1 MLAPAQ
7 TTTERRPLGALAD
20 IVEPWRALAGR
31 AAEPNV
37 FYGPDFALAAAPV
50 FGRDAEA
57 VLVWAGP
64 HRLIGLFPLAV
75 TRRRYGIRLALAAG
89 WTHPF
94 APLVTPLVDRDASD
108 IAIAAFLD
116 HVAGDDALPNLL
128 LLPYLHEAGPVA
140 GALRAALARQGG
152 AIAPFGRHQRA
163 ALVPGVP
170 GEGRADYLT
179 RAIGAKRRKELRRQ
193 RHRLAEGGAVGFTL
207 AKTPADIAAALED
220 FMRLEAGGWKGRAGT
235 AIAQQANIARFVQT
249 AIAALAARGE
259 ASVVR
264 LTCGAQP
271 IACGITLRSG
281 TWAWGWKIAYDER
294 FAAAS
299 PGVQLYLD
307 LTETLLADPGIAVVD
322 SCATPDHPMIDH
334 LWRERLPIA
343 DWLVALA
350 PGASFSVARRLETL
364 RRHALA
370 VARGVRAR
378 FPSEQGK

>member
-1 MLAPAQ
+1 MLAPAH
-7 TTTERRPLGALAD
+7 TTLTTERRPLGALAG
-20 IVEPWRALAGR
+20 IVEPWHSLAQR

-50 FGRDAEA
+50 FGRDTEA

-75 TRRRYGIRLALAAG
+75 ARRRYGVKLALATG

-94 APLVTPLVDRDASD
+94 APLGTPLVDRDAVD
-108 IAIAAFLD
+108 AAIAAFLD
-116 HVAGDDALPNLL
+116 HISGDERLPKLL

-140 GALRAALARQGG
+140 DALRTALARQGG
-152 AIAPFGRHQRA
+152 AFAPFGRHQRA
-163 ALVPGVP
+163 ALVPGEP
-170 GEGRADYLT
+170 GEGRANYLAH
-179 RAIGAKRRKELRRQ
+179 AIGGKRRKELRRQ
-193 RHRLAEGGAVGFTL
+193 RHRLAQAGAIGFTL
-207 AKTPADIAAALED
+207 ATSPADVAAALQD

-235 AIAQQANIARFVQT
+235 AIAQNENIARFVET
-249 AIAALAARGE
+249 AMAALAARGQ
-259 ASVVR
+259 ANVVR
-264 LTCGAQP
+264 LTSGAQP
-271 IACGITLRSG
+271 IAGGITLRSG
-281 TWAWGWKIAYDER
+281 AWAWGWKIAYDER

-307 LTETLLADPGIAVVD
+307 LTEALLADPGIAVAD
-322 SCATPDHPMIDH
+322 SCATPNHPMIDH

-350 PGASFSVARRLETL
+350 PGARFSLACRLEAL

-370 VARGVRAR
+370 VARGIRAR
-378 FPSEQGK
+378 SP